1 MASDGLAEM
10 LSISESIEENSAC
23 INPSRS
29 APNILPTDIFSG
41 FPGQFDALNSFIL
54 QMEQ

>member
-10 LSISESIEENSAC
+10 LSISESTEENSAC